1 MPYLLAVRSDAE
13 AVDFYL
19 QRRDVSSALALAKMS
34 EGRKDSPQFERKSSA
49 ERAEEKES
57 KREAKKVEEQ
67 GGEATFSL
75 ASIINT
81 MNREEDDAAR
91 LGNFH
96 AHSGLGTYTKVQCSA
111 VHCVSCVVLCPILAE
126 NALSDSRCKHT
137 GCTTDHMH
145 YLFLFLYLSLPQREL
160 VLAVNAQA
168 ASQYLT
174 GSRPMHAAAQ
184 VMPSFIPFH
193 SPLLYFSCSQCIDHA
208 INCP

>member
-34 EGRKDSPQFERKSSA
+34 EGRKDCPQFERKSSA

-57 KREAKKVEEQ
+57 RREAKKVEEQ

-111 VHCVSCVVLCPILAE
+111 VHCVSCVVLCCVPFLQKTHCRTLDVNTLA
-126 NALSDSRCKHT
+126 ALLT
-137 GCTTDHMH
+137 ICTISSSFST
-145 YLFLFLYLSLPQREL
+145 SLCHRE
-160 VLAVNAQA
+160 
-168 ASQYLT
+168 S
-174 GSRPMHAAAQ
+174 
-184 VMPSFIPFH
+184 
-193 SPLLYFSCSQCIDHA
+193 
-208 INCP
+208 